1 MAEAGAARSS
11 HQGMVN
17 FFVSLFENYLPDPF
31 AIAIG
36 LTFVVAVLA
45 YAIAPHGDP
54 ETLLTAWYNG
64 AFNVLTF
71 AFQMVLI
78 LVTGHALANSP
89 LVKRG
94 LDSLVSGIRT
104 PAQAMVLMFVV
115 VAIAAWL
122 NWGLGLVIAAFLS
135 RGIAQ
140 RVRVDY
146 GWLVAG
152 GYSAWSIC
160 NSGLSSSIALSQATH
175 GSALNIVEKATGHIL
190 PMSQTVFTL
199 FTALPTFLVVVVM
212 CFVFIRMRPADA
224 DIVPFEHG
232 EEAPAQGHGADRG
245 GRRSFASLFESS
257 PLVTVFIVLVG
268 AAAIGREWVEKG
280 VSVELNT
287 LILLF
292 LLAGMI
298 LQKTPVGYANAVRE
312 AARQT
317 GSIILQFPFYGG
329 IMGVMVTSGLA
340 GLISQFF
347 VGVASAGT
355 LPAWSY
361 VSSLII
367 TFLVPSAGGHWAVQ
381 GPFVIP
387 AAQTL
392 NASIPATAMAVA
404 MAENVA
410 NMLQP
415 FWAVPL
421 VAIAGIGIQRVLGYT
436 VVTFLVSLIIYGAAV
451 LFLTI

>member
-1 MAEAGAARSS
+1 MAGVSAQSS
-11 HQGMVN
+11 HRGMVN
-17 FFVSLFENYLPDPF
+17 FCVALFERFIPDPF
-31 AIAIG
+31 ALAIG
-36 LTFVVAVLA
+36 LTFVVALLA
-45 YAIAPHGDP
+45 LAIAPHGDA
-54 ETLLTAWYNG
+54 ETVLTAWYG
-64 AFNVLTF
+64 GVFNVLTF

-78 LVTGHALANSP
+78 LVTGHALATSP
-89 LVKRG
+89 LVRRG
-94 LDSLVSGIRT
+94 LGTLVGGIST
-104 PAQAMVLMFVV
+104 PAQAMILMFAVV
-115 VAIAAWL
+115 SVAAWL
-122 NWGLGLVIAAFLS
+122 NWGLGLVIGAFLS
-135 RGIAQ
+135 REIAQ

-152 GYSAWSIC
+152 AYSAWSVC

-175 GSALNIVEKATGHIL
+175 GSALNIVEKITGHTL

-199 FTALPTFLVVVVM
+199 FTALPTALVVVVM
-212 CFVFIRMRPADA
+212 CAVFIRMRPAEA
-224 DIVPFEHG
+224 DIVLFV
-232 EEAPAQGHGADRG
+232 EEEIGPAPSHRAARA
-245 GRRSFASLFESS
+245 GRRGVAGSFESS
-257 PLVTVFIVLVG
+257 PVGTVLIVLMGV
-268 AAAIGREWVEKG
+268 AAIGHEWLEKG

-292 LLAGMI
+292 LLAGMA
-298 LQKTPVGYANAVRE
+298 LQKSPVAYADAVRE
-312 AARQT
+312 AARQS
-317 GSIILQFPFYGG
+317 GSIILQFPIYGG
-329 IMGVMVTSGLA
+329 IMGIMITTGLA

-347 VGVASAGT
+347 VGIASAST

-361 VSSLII
+361 LSSLLI

-436 VVTFLVSLIIYGAAV
+436 VVTFLVSLIIYGAAI